1 MLKIMLNKMLIMWR
15 YAGCTVK
22 ISSIKFCKQGMYFG
36 GPQKNTDFTPSITL
50 DKRNILEMNV
60 SIVSFATFLI
70 IANAT

>member
-1 MLKIMLNKMLIMWR
+1 
-15 YAGCTVK
+15 
-22 ISSIKFCKQGMYFG
+22 MYFG

-70 IANAT
+70 IANATWHFFLS